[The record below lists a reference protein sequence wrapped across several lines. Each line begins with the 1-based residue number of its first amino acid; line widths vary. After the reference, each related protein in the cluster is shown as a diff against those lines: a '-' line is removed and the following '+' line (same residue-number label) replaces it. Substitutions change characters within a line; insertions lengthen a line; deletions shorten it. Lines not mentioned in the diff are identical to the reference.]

1 LRQSHANEDADFGVA
16 SDDKPH
22 QNLAGLTP
30 TTVPGATTI
39 RTPELE
45 RLLADRNPIAIDP
58 LTYFWGRSLPG
69 AVGLA
74 VGLRDASWGGSTSDT
89 LQDRLRKKIQALTK
103 GDFAKPIV
111 AVGWNSERF
120 DGRNLALRR
129 VALGYTQVYW
139 YRGGREAW
147 EVTGLRET
155 EVDVPDR

>member
-1 LRQSHANEDADFGVA
+1 M
-16 SDDKPH
+16 
-22 QNLAGLTP
+22 
-30 TTVPGATTI
+30 
-39 RTPELE
+39 
-45 RLLADRNPIAIDP
+45 
-58 LTYFWGRSLPG
+58 
-69 AVGLA
+69 
-74 VGLRDASWGGSTSDT
+74 
-89 LQDRLRKKIQALTK
+89 RKKIQALTK